1 MPECDI
7 NRVNAELDIV
17 EANAKGRYFVKPG
30 ESSIFYMKRVKN
42 MAFRTRAKSL
52 FCFNGSLFIVES

>member
-30 ESSIFYMKRVKN
+30 EPSIFYMKRVKKWHSGLGPN
-42 MAFRTRAKSL
+42 PLSVLTAL
-52 FCFNGSLFIVES
+52 FLL